1 MGNSPK
7 YMNIIYML
15 EKKFQYI
22 RQFFCFTSSTNH
34 LMRLSN
40 LLHRN
45 YGVVLNCLCISD
57 KTIV

>member
-22 RQFFCFTSSTNH
+22 RQFFCFTGSTNH

-40 LLHRN
+40 LLHYN
-45 YGVVLNCLCISD
+45 YGIILNYFCINS
-57 KTIV
+57 KVTV